1 MNRKVPQ
8 SEWPVIATRHKNGET
23 QAAIARSLGVSA
35 SAINNILRRQAGT
48 PVGDAPATPIAL
60 AEADAPDEESDL
72 HQPMLPLV
80 AERIVAGDH
89 SSNSVN
95 LAETAAPLRESSVT
109 QAKALSADV
118 RSVQTSASLTLEEE
132 LAIEIKPVAQ
142 VSAPPISAGTGH
154 AGRNGTLQSPQGRKP
169 NPVNVPQ
176 GQFSR
181 GSQSPERRSDGQNA
195 AGSVPRPRNPGQYK
209 EAPDVLTRPA
219 AIDSRL
225 EEEVE
230 TAIAGFRQAFRAM
243 MASNSHSTRA
253 ALIGAS
259 DQLMRAG
266 ARTRILLSRLE
277 TQVSRK

>member
-8 SEWPVIATRHKNGET
+8 SEWPLIATRHKNGET

-35 SAINNILRRQAGT
+35 SAINNILRRQAEM
-48 PVGDAPATPIAL
+48 PAEDAAGTPIAP
-60 AEADAPDEESDL
+60 AEAGAPDEESDL

-80 AERIVAGDH
+80 AERTAAGDH

-95 LAETAAPLRESSVT
+95 SAEAAPPRRESPVNP
-109 QAKALSADV
+109 AKTLSAGF
-118 RSVQTSASLTLEEE
+118 RSEQVSDYLSLEEE
-132 LAIEIKPVAQ
+132 LAIEIKPAPQ
-142 VSAPPISAGTGH
+142 ASAPPIPAGTGH
-154 AGRNGTLQSPQGRKP
+154 ARSNGALHNQPGHKP

-176 GQFSR
+176 GQFPR
-181 GSQSPERRSDGQNA
+181 GSQSLGRRGDGQNA
-195 AGSVPRPRNPGQYK
+195 GGPVSRPRDPGQYK
-209 EAPDVLTRPA
+209 ETPDVLTRPA

-225 EEEVE
+225 EQEVE
-230 TAIAGFRQAFRAM
+230 TAIAGFRQAFKAM